1 MRPKSWTYTPAATT
15 GNGYAAGVT
24 GATWTLTATTANDGL
39 AHKTTILNNSATNH
53 SGKTALVTGTDAD
66 GNAQTETITLPN
78 GNVTVT
84 GSKYFKTVT
93 SVVPSATIGLDTMD
107 IGWSAVA
114 YSPTIPIDW
123 RSTIGA
129 NLGIVVTGT
138 INVTVQEAYQDVWA
152 QSAPA
157 SGLSWF
163 SISALTSKTANT
175 QGTATPNAT
184 AVHLLINSVTAT
196 ATVTLVFAQTQVVY

>member
-15 GNGYAAGVT
+15 ANGYAAGVT
-24 GATWTLTATTANDGL
+24 GATWTLSATTANDGL

-93 SVVPSATIGLDTMD
+93 SVVPAEFAIAP
-107 IGWSAVA
+107 AVF
-114 YSPTIPIDW
+114 
-123 RSTIGA
+123 
-129 NLGIVVTGT
+129 
-138 INVTVQEAYQDVWA
+138 EAYIT
-152 QSAPA
+152 SPA
-157 SGLSWF
+157 VSPDCAS
-163 SISALTSKTANT
+163 S
-175 QGTATPNAT
+175 TP
-184 AVHLLINSVTAT
+184 
-196 ATVTLVFAQTQVVY
+196 